1 MYKFAHCVTPQ
12 VVPVA
17 KKPAMAKQRMLRLEM
32 MCFKFSTKDVWP
44 TPSLAAAAEASASRC
59 ARISTLGLRTVK

>member
-1 MYKFAHCVTPQ
+1 
-12 VVPVA
+12 
-17 KKPAMAKQRMLRLEM
+17 MAKQRMLRLEM

-59 ARISTLGLRTVK
+59 ARISALGLRTVK